1 MSSPPVLNH
10 MPLKLNLKCGRERL
24 DNGLV
29 LLISENHKV
38 PLVSLNAFVLAGQDQ
53 NPPDKPGLAAFTAR
67 MLDEGTENYDYS
79 QMADVLEGAGGA
91 LSIFSQRELSG
102 INLQLKAEDLELGFD
117 LLAEMLCRP
126 VFPADRLELEKEK
139 VQNHLRSMEDDPP
152 TVAGNLFNRLIYGG
166 TPLQHPALGLLDS
179 VDQLSVSDLRLFH
192 SQRYSPLSTLIV
204 LAGDISPEAARESV
218 KTRFAGWKTPEYE
231 HLRLTDLKR
240 QDAPIFETTTVDKEQ
255 VHILLGHLG
264 VTRRNPD
271 FPVLQ
276 VLDVILGSGPG
287 FTSRIPRR
295 LRDEQG
301 LAYTTYSD
309 ISGSAGIYP
318 GRFAAYICTSPENR
332 ETALKGLVG
341 EIRELVENG
350 ITQEEL
356 ETAQD
361 YLTGSFVF
369 EVQSNAMVARFLL
382 SVELFDLGMD
392 YLDRYPSIIRSVTRE
407 DVERVARL
415 YLDTVNYTTVIVGPS
430 YPGTLLSES
439 S

>member
-1 MSSPPVLNH
+1 
-10 MPLKLNLKCGRERL
+10 MPLKLKLTFERKQL

-29 LLISENHKV
+29 MLVSENHKV
-38 PLVSLNAFVLAGQDQ
+38 PLVSLHAYILAGQDQ

-79 QMADVLEGAGGA
+79 ELAELIEGAGGA
-91 LSIFSQRELSG
+91 LGIFSQRELSG
-102 INLQLKAEDLELGFD
+102 ISLQLKTEDLELGFE

-126 VFPADRLELEKEK
+126 LFPVDRLQLEKEK
-139 VQNHLRSMEDDPP
+139 VLNHLRSMQDDPQ
-152 TVAGNLFNRLIYGG
+152 TVAGNLFNRLIYRE
-166 TPLQHPALGLLDS
+166 TPLQYPSLGLPES
-179 VDQLSVSDLRLFH
+179 VGQLSATDLRAFY
-192 SQRYSPLSTLIV
+192 SRRYSPASTLIV
-204 LAGDISPEAARESV
+204 LAGDVSAEQARRCVQSRLGSWRAA
-218 KTRFAGWKTPEYE
+218 PDYE
-231 HLRLTDLKR
+231 HAVLPEIKK
-240 QDAPIFETTTVDKEQ
+240 QHAPLFETTIVDKEQ
-255 VHILLGHLG
+255 VHILVGHLG
-264 VTRRNPD
+264 VKRTNSD

-309 ISGSAGIYP
+309 ISGSSGIYP

-332 ETALKGLVG
+332 DTALKGLLD
-341 EIRELVENG
+341 EIRGLVEHG
-350 ITQEEL
+350 ITQQEL

-369 EVQSNAMVARFLL
+369 DVQSNSLIARFLL
-382 SVELFDLGMD
+382 GVELFDLGPD
-392 YLDRYPSIIRSVTRE
+392 YLERYPDLIRQVTRQ

-430 YPGTLLSES
+430 YPNSETA
-439 S
+439 

>member
-1 MSSPPVLNH
+1 
-10 MPLKLNLKCGRERL
+10 MPLTLNLKCDRERL

-29 LLISENHKV
+29 MLVSENHKV

-53 NPPDKPGLAAFTAR
+53 NPPDKPGLASFTAR

-79 QMADVLEGAGGA
+79 EMAELLEGAGGA

-102 INLQLKAEDLELGFD
+102 VNLQLRAEDLNLGFE
-117 LLAEMLCRP
+117 LLEEMMRRP
-126 VFPADRLELEKEK
+126 VFPSDRLELEKEK
-139 VQNHLRSMEDDPP
+139 VLNHLRSMEDDPQ
-152 TVAGNLFNRLIYGG
+152 TVAGNLFNRLIYRG
-166 TPLQHPALGLLDS
+166 TPLQHPALGLPES
-179 VDQLSVSDLRLFH
+179 VDQLSVSDLRSFH
-192 SQRYSPLSTLIV
+192 SRRYGPTSTLIV
-204 LAGDISPEAARESV
+204 LAGDVSV
-218 KTRFAGWKTPEYE
+218 KAAKECSETRFGDWRTTEHERVLLPEIQ
-231 HLRLTDLKR
+231 K
-240 QDAPIFETTTVDKEQ
+240 QQAPIFETTIVDKEQ

-264 VTRRNPD
+264 ITRKNPD

-301 LAYTTYSD
+301 LAYSTYSD
-309 ISGSAGIYP
+309 ISGSSGIYP
-318 GRFAAYICTSPENR
+318 GRFSAYICTSPENR
-332 ETALKGLVG
+332 EAALNGLLG
-341 EIRELVENG
+341 EIRGLVEQG

-369 EVQSNAMVARFLL
+369 DVQSNAMVARFLL
-382 SVELFDLGMD
+382 SVELFDLGLD
-392 YLDRYPSIIRSVTRE
+392 YLERYPDMIRRVSRE
-407 DVERVARL
+407 DVERVARF

-430 YPGTLLSES
+430 YPNS
-439 S
+439 

>member
-1 MSSPPVLNH
+1 MIGPLVLNQ
-10 MPLKLNLKCGRERL
+10 MPLNLNLKCDREQL

-29 LLISENHKV
+29 MLFSENHKV
-38 PLVSLNAFVLAGQDQ
+38 PLVSLNAYVLAGQDQ
-53 NPPDKPGLAAFTAR
+53 NPLDKPGLAAFSAR
-67 MLDEGTENYDYS
+67 MLDEGTETYDYAE
-79 QMADVLEGAGGA
+79 MAELLEGAGGA

-102 INLQLKAEDLELGFD
+102 INLQLKTEDLDLGLE
-117 LLAEMLCRP
+117 LLAEMLRRP

-139 VQNHLRSMEDDPP
+139 VLNHLRSMQDDPQ
-152 TVAGNLFNRLIYGG
+152 TVVGNVFNRLIYSG
-166 TPLQHPALGLLDS
+166 TPFQHPSLGLPES
-179 VDQLSVSDLRLFH
+179 VEQLSVSDLRAFH
-192 SQRYSPLSTLIV
+192 SRRYSPASTLVVI
-204 LAGDISPEAARESV
+204 AGDVTAERARECV
-218 KTRFAGWKTPEYE
+218 ETRFGDWKTPGHARAVLPEF
-231 HLRLTDLKR
+231 KR
-240 QDAPIFETTTVDKEQ
+240 QRAPLSETTVLDKEQ

-264 VTRRNPD
+264 VKRKNPD
-271 FPVLQ
+271 FVTLQ

-301 LAYTTYSD
+301 LAYATYSE
-309 ISGSAGIYP
+309 ITGSSGIYP

-332 ETALKGLVG
+332 ETALKGLAG
-341 EIRELVENG
+341 EIRELVEQG
-350 ITQEEL
+350 ITEEEL

-392 YLDRYPSIIRSVTRE
+392 YLERYPDMIRRVTRQ

-415 YLDTVNYTTVIVGPS
+415 YLDTVNYTTVIVGPG
-430 YPGTLLSES
+430 YPNL
-439 S
+439 

>member
-1 MSSPPVLNH
+1 
-10 MPLKLNLKCGRERL
+10 MPLTLDLKCDRQRL
-24 DNGLV
+24 VNGLV
-29 LLISENHKV
+29 MLVSENHKI
-38 PLVSLNAFVLAGQDQ
+38 PLVSLNAYVLAGQDQ

-79 QMADVLEGAGGA
+79 QMAELLEGAGGA
-91 LSIFSQRELSG
+91 LSIFSHRELSG
-102 INLQLKAEDLELGFD
+102 VSLQLKAEDLDLGVE
-117 LLAEMLCRP
+117 LLAEMLRRP
-126 VFPADRLELEKEK
+126 VFPAERLELEKEK
-139 VQNHLRSMEDDPP
+139 VLNHLRSMQDDPQ
-152 TVAGNLFNRLIYGG
+152 TVAGNAFNRLIYRG
-166 TPLQHPALGLLDS
+166 TPLQHPALGLPES
-179 VDQLSVSDLRLFH
+179 VTLLSTPDLHSFH
-192 SQRYSPLSTLIV
+192 ARHYGPVSTLII
-204 LAGDISPEAARESV
+204 LAGDVSADAAQKRIE
-218 KTRFAGWKTPEYE
+218 TEFGDWRTPEYE
-231 HLRLTDLKR
+231 RVILPGIQK
-240 QDAPIFETTTVDKEQ
+240 QQAPVQETTVIDKEQ

-264 VTRRNPD
+264 VTRKNPD
-271 FPVLQ
+271 FPILQ

-309 ISGSAGIYP
+309 ITASSGVYP

-332 ETALKGLVG
+332 ETALNGLLG
-341 EIRELVENG
+341 EIRELVQNG

-369 EVQSNAMVARFLL
+369 DVQSNAMVARLLL
-382 SVELFDLGMD
+382 SVELFDLGFD
-392 YLDRYPSIIRSVTRE
+392 YLKRYPEMIRRVSRA

-430 YPGTLLSES
+430 PGCPNS
-439 S
+439 

>member
-1 MSSPPVLNH
+1 
-10 MPLKLNLKCGRERL
+10 MPLKLNLKCDRQRL

-29 LLISENHKV
+29 MLISENHKV
-38 PLVSLNAFVLAGQDQ
+38 PLVSLNAYVLAGQDQ

-67 MLDEGTENYDYS
+67 MLDEGTENYDYRE
-79 QMADVLEGAGGA
+79 MAELLEGAGGA

-102 INLQLKAEDLELGFD
+102 INLHLKAEDLNLGFD

-126 VFPADRLELEKEK
+126 VFPGDRLELEKEK
-139 VQNHLRSMEDDPP
+139 VLNHLRSMQDDPQ

-166 TPLQHPALGLLDS
+166 TPLQHPALGIPES
-179 VDQLSVSDLRLFH
+179 VGQLSTSDLRSFH
-192 SQRYSPLSTLIV
+192 SRRYSPVSTLIV
-204 LAGDISPEAARESV
+204 LAGDVSAQAAKKCVQARFGDWKAPEHERAVLPDMERQKAPVFE
-218 KTRFAGWKTPEYE
+218 KT
-231 HLRLTDLKR
+231 
-240 QDAPIFETTTVDKEQ
+240 IVDKEQ

-264 VTRRNPD
+264 VRRKNPD

-309 ISGSAGIYP
+309 ITGSSGIYP

-332 ETALKGLVG
+332 ETALNGLLG
-341 EIRELVENG
+341 EIRELVEHG
-350 ITQEEL
+350 ITEEEL

-369 EVQSNAMVARFLL
+369 DVQSNAMVARFLL

-392 YLDRYPSIIRSVTRE
+392 YLERYPDMIRKVTRQ

-430 YPGTLLSES
+430 YPNS
-439 S
+439 

>member
-1 MSSPPVLNH
+1 
-10 MPLKLNLKCGRERL
+10 MPLKLNLKCERQRL

-29 LLISENHKV
+29 ILVSENHKV

-53 NPPDKPGLAAFTAR
+53 NPPEKPGLAAFTAR
-67 MLDEGTENYDYS
+67 MLDEGTENYDYAK
-79 QMADVLEGAGGA
+79 MAELLEGVGGA

-102 INLQLKAEDLELGFD
+102 VNMQLKTEDLNLGFE

-126 VFPADRLELEKEK
+126 VFPGDRLELEKEK
-139 VQNHLRSMEDDPP
+139 VLNHLRSMQDDPQ
-152 TVAGNLFNRLIYGG
+152 TVAGNAFNRLIYAG
-166 TPLQHPALGLLDS
+166 TPLQYPALGLQES
-179 VDQLSVSDLRLFH
+179 VGQLSVPDLRSFH
-192 SQRYSPLSTLIV
+192 LRRYSPASTLIV
-204 LAGDISPEAARESV
+204 LAGDVSAKAARECIEA
-218 KTRFAGWKTPEYE
+218 RFGGWKTPDYE
-231 HLRLTDLKR
+231 HAVLPEIRK
-240 QDAPIFETTTVDKEQ
+240 QQAPIVETKIVDKEQ
-255 VHILLGHLG
+255 LHILLGHLG
-264 VTRRNPD
+264 VKRKNPD

-309 ISGSAGIYP
+309 ISGSSGIYP
-318 GRFAAYICTSPENR
+318 GRFSAYICTSPENR
-332 ETALKGLVG
+332 EIALQGLIG
-341 EIRELVENG
+341 EIRNLVEEG
-350 ITQEEL
+350 ITDEEL

-369 EVQSNAMVARFLL
+369 DVQSNAMVARFLL

-392 YLDRYPSIIRSVTRE
+392 YLERYPDMIRSVTRE

-430 YPGTLLSES
+430 YPDSKTA
-439 S
+439 